1 MKLSP
6 CVTDWVK
13 RIQKKVNA
21 ERKEL
26 GLPPL
31 SQHAVVAECVQS
43 VMVQKTAYIGS
54 VFIRPSVDDEQ

>member
-31 SQHAVVAECVQS
+31 SQHAVVAECVY
-43 VMVQKTAYIGS
+43 T
-54 VFIRPSVDDEQ
+54 P